1 MSKDSGKSSGKGSDS
16 SPAIIP
22 GKGTNTAANGPL
34 PDWQAPATRGG
45 GWFGGKK

>member
-1 MSKDSGKSSGKGSDS
+1 MSKDSGKSSGKSSDS

-22 GKGTNTAANGPL
+22 GKGTNPAQNGPL
-34 PDWQAPATRGG
+34 PDWQAPTGRS